1 MNLNILMDV
10 VAGPSMESIF
20 TGAIGVI
27 VAVVAVAIVAVVAA
41 VIIRAVNKKKNN
53 KDK

>member
-10 VAGPSMESIF
+10 VAEPNAGRVF
-20 TGAIGVI
+20 TGAGGVI
-27 VAVVAVAIVAVVAA
+27 VAVVAVAIVAVVTA

-53 KDK
+53 KDE